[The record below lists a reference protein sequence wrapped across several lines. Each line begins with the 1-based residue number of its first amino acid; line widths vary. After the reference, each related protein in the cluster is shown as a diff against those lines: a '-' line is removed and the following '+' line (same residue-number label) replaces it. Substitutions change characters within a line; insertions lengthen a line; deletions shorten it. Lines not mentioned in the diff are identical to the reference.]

1 MLKHESKSIGDVLSE
16 YFKENTFLRT
26 KIAEHRAVAA
36 WRELLGTGVNKYT
49 KNVYLKRNTLYVQ
62 LSSSVLRAELQ
73 MNKESLI
80 EKLNEAAGMPI
91 VYDIVLR

>member
-16 YFKENTFLRT
+16 YFEENTFLKT
-26 KIAEHRAVAA
+26 KIAEYRAVAA
-36 WRELLGTGVNKYT
+36 WRELLGSGVNKYT